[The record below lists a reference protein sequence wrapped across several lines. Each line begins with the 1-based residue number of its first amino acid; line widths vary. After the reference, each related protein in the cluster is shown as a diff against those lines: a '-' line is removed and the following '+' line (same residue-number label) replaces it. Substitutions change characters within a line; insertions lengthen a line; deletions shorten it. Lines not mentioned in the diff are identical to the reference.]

1 MHKININHI
10 HELSDVLN
18 NLIEENLFEVESDK
32 IVNINTGYILNPKYI
47 KILLDLN
54 NISDKYFVK
63 F

>member
-1 MHKININHI
+1 MHKINIKHI
-10 HELSDVLN
+10 HEFSDVLN